1 MLILAFDTCM
11 AACSAAVFDSAKNA
25 VVAEAYEEME
35 RGHAERLAPM
45 VSEVM
50 AAAGVEFKQLAR
62 ICVTRGPGTFTG
74 LRVGLAM
81 ARGLG
86 VSLGI
91 PVVGVSSLAAIAAI
105 AQGVRAVKAG
115 ARNDEI
121 YFAVYD
127 AGGSEIIA
135 PRIARREE
143 IEIPAGAVE
152 LSSLPRASQF
162 AALAA
167 GLAPEVYPP
176 EPLYLRQPDIKP
188 QYSVQRVDAEHLLAS
203 TLLAEL
209 HGESFETA
217 WSRDEFSTLLS
228 VPRTAALI
236 ISHAGEPTGFGL
248 YRQAADEAEILTLAM
263 RPSFRRRGLGRSL
276 MREIES
282 ELKSGGTQLLFLE
295 VAASNTAARAL
306 YARAGFSEAGRRKGY
321 YARSGGHEDA
331 LVLRKSL

>member
-11 AACSAAVFDSAKNA
+11 GACSVAVYDSTEKR
-25 VVAEAYEEME
+25 VLAEAYEEME

-45 VSEVM
+45 LAEVMM
-50 AAAGVEFKQLAR
+50 AAALEFKQLDR

-74 LRVGLAM
+74 LRVGLSM

-91 PVVGVSSLAAIAAI
+91 PVVGISSLAAIAAS
-105 AQGVRAVKAG
+105 AQGVRAVVAG
-115 ARNDEI
+115 ARGGEV

-127 AGGSEIIA
+127 AEGRESVA
-135 PRIARREE
+135 PCIVRGEDLMVPE
-143 IEIPAGAVE
+143 DAVE
-152 LSSLPRASQF
+152 VSSLPRASQF
-162 AALAA
+162 AVLAA
-167 GLAPEVYPP
+167 GLAPEDHPP

-188 QYSVQRVDAEHLLAS
+188 QYSVQRVDTGQLLAS

-209 HGESFETA
+209 HGESFEAA

-248 YRQAADEAEILTLAM
+248 FRQAADEAEILTLVM
-263 RPSFRRRGLGRSL
+263 RPSYRRRGLGRSL

-282 ELKSGGTQLLFLE
+282 ELKSGGTQSLFLE

-306 YARAGFSEAGRRKGY
+306 YARAGFREAGRRKGY
-321 YARSGGHEDA
+321 YARKGGAEDA
-331 LVLRKSL
+331 LVLRKPL